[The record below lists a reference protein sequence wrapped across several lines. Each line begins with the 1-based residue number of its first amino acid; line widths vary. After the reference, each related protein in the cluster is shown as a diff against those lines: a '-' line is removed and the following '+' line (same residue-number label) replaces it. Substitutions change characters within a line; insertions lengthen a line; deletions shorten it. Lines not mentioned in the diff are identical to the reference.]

1 MLMMNTANPAF
12 SIQIRF
18 LFVFFTKFQMKM
30 MRSIEESMISERERT
45 TRKLE
50 ALWNFLRTAT
60 ERQPKKREKERER
73 DGGRQAVGQGKERS
87 PEEALWGLSTG
98 GGDYRVLNFR
108 GQACGTCFACTSA
121 YYVTV
126 FKCVWCVTD
135 SVCGEEPARF
145 QASQRAYSFSLPP
158 TLMNGPIVL

>member
-98 GGDYRVLNFR
+98 GGDYRVLNFM

-126 FKCVWCVTD
+126 FKCVWCVTQCAAKSQPD
-135 SVCGEEPARF
+135 SRPARELTP
-145 QASQRAYSFSLPP
+145 SLSLLP
-158 TLMNGPIVL
+158 